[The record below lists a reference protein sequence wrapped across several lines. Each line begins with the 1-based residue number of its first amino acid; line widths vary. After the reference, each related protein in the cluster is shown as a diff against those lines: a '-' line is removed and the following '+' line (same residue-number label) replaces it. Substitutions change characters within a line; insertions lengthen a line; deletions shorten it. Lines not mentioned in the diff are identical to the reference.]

1 MHNILRDL
9 ANIRIWINPAIRIP
23 DLNPRSL
30 WLNCGVS
37 RGLHCL
43 STVLF
48 DVCLFQRM
56 IDNTK
61 VTCIQWVPGSPNHF
75 IAAHASG
82 QMYVYDERLPCGAT
96 PPTYQLFKYGPGFSV
111 HTCRAKSTRNPLYRW
126 LVDGSGPVYA
136 IAFSPCTH
144 YLATVSADGQ
154 LRVFNYDEMEL
165 IGSMKSYFG
174 GLRCVAWS
182 PDGRYVA
189 TGGEDDLVTVWSF
202 AERRVVCRGSG
213 HRSWVSGVAF
223 DPYTCT
229 LPDNDTRCAN
239 DIRVVDS
246 GENQLPAD
254 NHVGAQLSSSPL
266 LPDKTVMSYRLGS
279 VGDDAHLCF
288 WEITED
294 VLFPR
299 TGSSK
304 QRTSGVVNSGNAG
317 AETTMPNGPET
328 PATGPATARISLL
341 TSSSESSG
349 LSQKFASLSIA
360 EQHRV
365 KEPSGKRPFGTLASR
380 TSDTRLIFTRSSKV
394 GGSNGSASATGES
407 VPPAPPLGSSGCPC
421 LADIPLL
428 EPLICKKVAAERLTA
443 ILFREDCFVMACQEG
458 FVSTWARPSTLM
470 RNGYM

>member
-1 MHNILRDL
+1 
-9 ANIRIWINPAIRIP
+9 
-23 DLNPRSL
+23 
-30 WLNCGVS
+30 
-37 RGLHCL
+37 
-43 STVLF
+43 
-48 DVCLFQRM
+48 M
-56 IDNTK
+56 IDSTK

-75 IAAHASG
+75 VAAHASG

-96 PPTYQLFKYGPGFSV
+96 PPSYQLFKHGPGFSV

-126 LVDGSGPVYA
+126 LVDGSGAIHA

-144 YLATVSADGQ
+144 YFAMVSADGQ
-154 LRVFNYDEMEL
+154 LRVFNYDEMEI

-213 HRSWVSGVAF
+213 HRSWVNGVAF

-229 LPDNDTRCAN
+229 LPDTDAHSVS
-239 DIRVVDS
+239 DIRIVDS
-246 GENQLPAD
+246 GENPSSE
-254 NHVGAQLSSSPL
+254 NHVASQPPPPPS
-266 LPDKTVMSYRLGS
+266 LPDKTMISYRLGS

-304 QRTSGVVNSGNAG
+304 QTRTSIVNSASGG
-317 AETTMPNGPET
+317 VDSIPNGPDTSSSGIGSST
-328 PATGPATARISLL
+328 PSTARTTLL

-365 KEPSGKRPFGTLASR
+365 KESGGKRPFGTLAAR
-380 TSDTRLIFTRSSKV
+380 TSDTRLIFTRSSKP
-394 GGSNGSASATGES
+394 GGSNGSAAAAGDSA
-407 VPPAPPLGSSGCPC
+407 VPAPPLGSSGCPC
-421 LADIPLL
+421 IRDIPLL
-428 EPLICKKVAAERLTA
+428 EPLVCKKVATERLTA
-443 ILFREDCFVMACQEG
+443 IVFREDCFAVACQEG

>member
-1 MHNILRDL
+1 
-9 ANIRIWINPAIRIP
+9 
-23 DLNPRSL
+23 
-30 WLNCGVS
+30 
-37 RGLHCL
+37 
-43 STVLF
+43 
-48 DVCLFQRM
+48 M

-82 QMYVYDERLPCGAT
+82 QLYVYDERLPCGAT
-96 PPTYQLFKYGPGFSV
+96 PPSYQLFKHSAGFSV

-126 LVDGSGPVYA
+126 LIDGSGAIHA

-144 YLATVSADGQ
+144 YLAMVSADGQ

-165 IGSMKSYFG
+165 VGSMKSYFG

-182 PDGRYVA
+182 PDGRYIA

-202 AERRVVCRGSG
+202 VERRVVCRGSG
-213 HRSWVSGVAF
+213 HRSWVNGVAF

-229 LPDNDTRCAN
+229 LPDNDARSVS
-239 DIRVVDS
+239 DITVVDS
-246 GENQLPAD
+246 E
-254 NHVGAQLSSSPL
+254 NHVAGQQRQQPSPS
-266 LPDKTVMSYRLGS
+266 LPDKAVVSYRLGS

-288 WEITED
+288 WEMTED

-299 TGSSK
+299 TSASK
-304 QRTSGVVNSGNAG
+304 LHRTSINSSGNVG
-317 AETTMPNGPET
+317 TAETIANGPDSSSSGVSSGT
-328 PATGPATARISLL
+328 PNAARISML

-365 KEPSGKRPFGTLASR
+365 KESGGKRPFGTLAAR
-380 TSDTRLIFTRSSKV
+380 TSDTRLIFTRSSKA
-394 GGSNGSASATGES
+394 GGPNGSAAAAGDAA
-407 VPPAPPLGSSGCPC
+407 PPAPPLGSSGCPC
-421 LADIPLL
+421 LSDIPLL
-428 EPLICKKVAAERLTA
+428 EPLVCKKVATERLTA
-443 ILFREDCFVMACQEG
+443 IMFREDCFVVACQEG

>member
-1 MHNILRDL
+1 MR
-9 ANIRIWINPAIRIP
+9 
-23 DLNPRSL
+23 
-30 WLNCGVS
+30 
-37 RGLHCL
+37 
-43 STVLF
+43 
-48 DVCLFQRM
+48 VCVFQRM

-75 IAAHASG
+75 VAAHASG

-96 PPTYQLFKYGPGFSV
+96 PPTYQVFKHGPGFSV

-126 LVDGSGPVYA
+126 LIDGSGAVHA

-144 YLATVSADGQ
+144 YLAVVTADGQ

-165 IGSMKSYFG
+165 AGSMKSYFG

-182 PDGRYVA
+182 PDGRYIA
-189 TGGEDDLVTVWSF
+189 TGGEDDLVTIWSF

-213 HRSWVSGVAF
+213 HRSWVNAVAF

-229 LPDNDTRCAN
+229 LPDNDARSVS
-239 DIRVVDS
+239 DIRIVDS
-246 GENQLPAD
+246 SENPSSE
-254 NHVGAQLSSSPL
+254 NHVSSQHQQPLSASPS
-266 LPDKTVMSYRLGS
+266 LPDKTVVSYRLGS

-294 VLFPR
+294 VLFPQ
-299 TGSSK
+299 TGNSK
-304 QRTSGVVNSGNAG
+304 LQRTSIANSGTVGN
-317 AETTMPNGPET
+317 ESLLNGPESSSSGIGSST
-328 PATGPATARISLL
+328 ASTARITLL

-349 LSQKFASLSIA
+349 LSQKFSSLSIA
-360 EQHRV
+360 EQHRI
-365 KEPSGKRPFGTLASR
+365 KESGGKRQFGTLAAR

-394 GGSNGSASATGES
+394 SGSNGSAAASGDS

-421 LADIPLL
+421 LSDIPLL
-428 EPLICKKVAAERLTA
+428 EPLICKKVATERLTA
-443 ILFREDCFVMACQEG
+443 IMFREDCFVVACQEG
-458 FVSTWARPSTLM
+458 VVSTWARPSTLM